1 MTDLSA
7 APPAVPLAAP
17 RPTTGTLAGL
27 ARWLDPRRIDPV
39 ILAIAL
45 ALVVLALTVPGQAL
59 DSIAFVGRALGS
71 IAPWFALSVLVAAA
85 AKASS
90 ADALIA
96 HAFAGSPVRMVA
108 LAALFG
114 ALSPFCSCGVIPL
127 IAGLLTA
134 GVPLAP
140 VMAFWIASPLMDPN
154 MFVLTT
160 ATLGLEFALAKTA
173 AAIGMGLFAGYATMA
188 FAASGR
194 LTMPL
199 RRDNPSA
206 CARKAAEKLLAPPRP
221 VWRFWREAERA
232 QSFVR
237 ESGKTGWFLGRWMTV
252 AFLVESLM
260 IAWVPAETIAD
271 WLGGGG
277 GLAIPA
283 AVALG
288 VPAYLNGFA
297 AIPLVAG
304 LIDLG
309 MSKAVGL
316 AFMVAGGVT
325 SVPAMIAVWAIVKPR
340 VFALYLGLAAAGSL
354 ASGYGYALW
363 LAAS

>member
-1 MTDLSA
+1 MTDLTAS
-7 APPAVPLAAP
+7 PPAPALPAYRSPV
-17 RPTTGTLAGL
+17 
-27 ARWLDPRRIDPV
+27 ARLVRSIDPV
-39 ILAIAL
+39 VLVIAL
-45 ALVVLALTVPGQAL
+45 AFAVLALTVPGQAL
-59 DSIAFVGRALGS
+59 DSAVFVGRALGQ
-71 IAPWFALSVLVAAA
+71 IAPWFALSVLIAAA
-85 AKASS
+85 TKASS
-90 ADALIA
+90 ADALVA
-96 HAFAGSPVRMVA
+96 YAFAGRPVRMVA
-108 LAALFG
+108 LGALFG

-154 MFVLTT
+154 MFILTA
-160 ATLGLEFALAKTA
+160 ATLGTEFALAKTA
-173 AAIGMGLFAGYATMA
+173 AAIGMGLLGGYATMA
-188 FAASGR
+188 VTAGGGLS
-194 LTMPL
+194 MPL

-206 CARKAAEKLLAPPRP
+206 CARKSAAKLLAPPRP

-232 QSFVR
+232 QSFTR
-237 ESGKTGWFLGRWMTV
+237 EAGRTTWFLGRWMTV

-260 IAWVPAETIAD
+260 VAWVPADTIAD
-271 WLGGGG
+271 WLGGNGAF
-277 GLAIPA
+277 AIPA

-297 AIPLVAG
+297 AIPLVGG

-325 SVPAMIAVWAIVKPR
+325 SIPAMIAVWAIVKPR
-340 VFALYLGLAAAGSL
+340 VFALYLALAAIGSL
-354 ASGYGYALW
+354 ASGYAYALW
-363 LAAS
+363 LAAAP